1 LDVVVVM
8 LGSND
13 LKACFGRT
21 PTDIAEALH
30 GYIDDVA
37 DNVTE
42 GGRVPSIVLV
52 SPVRIDDTAEWFE
65 EISAGD
71 FDPEIVLRSQGLTDE
86 TRRVARER
94 GVSYADAAQVARAG
108 ADGLRFTVD
117 SHPRFAEL
125 IATRVSQASPVSVAR

>member
-1 LDVVVVM
+1 M

-37 DNVTE
+37 AHVTE
-42 GGRVPSIVLV
+42 GGRVQAIVLV
-52 SPVRIDDTAEWFE
+52 SPVRIDDTAAWFDE
-65 EISAGD
+65 VTAGE
-71 FDPEIVLRSQGLTDE
+71 FDPEIVSRSRSLTDE
-86 TRRVARER
+86 TRRVAQER
-94 GVSYADAAQVARAG
+94 GVSYADAAQVARVG
-108 ADGLRFTVD
+108 ADGLHFTVD

-125 IATRVSQASPVSVAR
+125 VAATVSRTVAASVAP